1 MADHTPGGTV
11 RLSAELRYDADPSTV
26 YEMISDPDFQERKLA
41 NTGAVSYDVT
51 VDPHEDGGVTVT
63 SRRELPTDRVPEFV
77 KGFVGSTIKIEQVEE
92 WEAVEADG
100 VRNGSLVADVS
111 GMPVKFT
118 ARLSLVPNSD
128 GTLEVVQG
136 DLKASVPLIGGKVEK
151 AAEPAIKAAVAAE
164 QRTGREWLAAR

>member
-1 MADHTPGGTV
+1 V

-26 YEMISDPDFQERKLA
+26 YEMISDPTFQERKLE
-41 NTGAVSYDVT
+41 NLGALSYDVT
-51 VDPHEDGGVTVT
+51 VDAHEDGGITVT
-63 SRRELPTDRVPEFV
+63 SRRELPTDRVPDFV
-77 KGFVGSTIKIEQVEE
+77 RGFVGSTIKIEQVEE

-100 VRNGSLVADVS
+100 VRSGSLIADVA

-118 ARLSLVPNSD
+118 ARLSLAASAD

-164 QRTGREWLAAR
+164 QRTGRDWLAER